1 MSFAVGQR
9 IKYTA
14 KSNGQEYAGS
24 VVAKRGT
31 GYVLN
36 LDVGKVKEV
45 DSSDVWRIVSEGASM
60 AQAATAYQPTV
71 VAAPAASYVA
81 PAPAVFPAGSS
92 PAVTLAAPAVSFAA
106 PPAVSYAA
114 PAATY
119 APVSYAA
126 PPAAPRLESLAP
138 ASSYVLPT
146 VVAAPAA
153 SYVAPA
159 PVVSPAV
166 TLAAPAVSFAA
177 PPAVSYAAPAASYA
191 PVSYGA
197 PPAAPRLESLAP
209 ASSYATPVV
218 EYVAPATSFA
228 VTGSPYGA
236 PMPLAAPVQYGQPGT
251 VADQAYASPV
261 YTHPYP
267 TAYQESYPAYQ
278 MVAVGQPEEEKWF
291 GQSLFESIFG

>member
-24 VVAKRGT
+24 VVAKRGN

-45 DSSDVWRIVSEGASM
+45 DSSDVWRIVSEGASVAM
-60 AQAATAYQPTV
+60 AATAYQPTV

-81 PAPAVFPAGSS
+81 PAPAVLPAVSSPAVTLAAPAVSFAAPPPTVVAAPAASYVAPAPVVSPVVSS

-114 PAATY
+114 PAASF
-119 APVSYAA
+119 APVSYA
-126 PPAAPRLESLAP
+126 
-138 ASSYVLPT
+138 
-146 VVAAPAA
+146 
-153 SYVAPA
+153 
-159 PVVSPAV
+159 
-166 TLAAPAVSFAA
+166 
-177 PPAVSYAAPAASYA
+177 
-191 PVSYGA
+191 A

-218 EYVAPATSFA
+218 EYAAPATSFA

-236 PMPLAAPVQYGQPGT
+236 PMPLAVPVQYGQPGT
-251 VADQAYASPV
+251 VVEQAYASPV

-267 TAYQESYPAYQ
+267 IAYQESYPAYQ
-278 MVAVGQPEEEKWF
+278 MVAVEQPQEEKWF

>member
-1 MSFAVGQR
+1 MGGQR

-24 VVAKRGT
+24 VVAKRGN

-45 DSSDVWRIVSEGASM
+45 DSSDVWRIVSEGASVAM
-60 AQAATAYQPTV
+60 AATAYQPTV

-81 PAPAVFPAGSS
+81 PTPSPAVLPAVSS
-92 PAVTLAAPAVSFAA
+92 PAVTLAAPAVSIAA

-114 PAATY
+114 TAASF

-138 ASSYVLPT
+138 ASSY
-146 VVAAPAA
+146 
-153 SYVAPA
+153 
-159 PVVSPAV
+159 
-166 TLAAPAVSFAA
+166 
-177 PPAVSYAAPAASYA
+177 
-191 PVSYGA
+191 
-197 PPAAPRLESLAP
+197 
-209 ASSYATPVV
+209 ATPVV
-218 EYVAPATSFA
+218 AYVAPATSFT

-236 PMPLAAPVQYGQPGT
+236 PMPLAVPVQYGQPGT
-251 VADQAYASPV
+251 VVEQAYASPV

-267 TAYQESYPAYQ
+267 IAYQESYPAYQ
-278 MVAVGQPEEEKWF
+278 MVAVEQPQEEKWF
-291 GQSLFESIFG
+291 GQSLFESFFG

>member
-1 MSFAVGQR
+1 MGGQR

-24 VVAKRGT
+24 VVAKRGN

-45 DSSDVWRIVSEGASM
+45 DSSDVWRIVSEGASVAM
-60 AQAATAYQPTV
+60 ASTACQPSVVAAPAASYVAPAPAVLPAVSSPAVTLAAPAVSIAAPPPTV

-81 PAPAVFPAGSS
+81 PAPVVSPVVSS

-114 PAATY
+114 PAASF
-119 APVSYAA
+119 APVSDAT

-138 ASSYVLPT
+138 AST
-146 VVAAPAA
+146 
-153 SYVAPA
+153 
-159 PVVSPAV
+159 
-166 TLAAPAVSFAA
+166 
-177 PPAVSYAAPAASYA
+177 
-191 PVSYGA
+191 
-197 PPAAPRLESLAP
+197 
-209 ASSYATPVV
+209 YATPVV
-218 EYVAPATSFA
+218 EYAAPATSFA

-236 PMPLAAPVQYGQPGT
+236 PMPLAVPVQYGQPGT
-251 VADQAYASPV
+251 VVEQAYASPV

-267 TAYQESYPAYQ
+267 IAYQESYPAYQ
-278 MVAVGQPEEEKWF
+278 MVAVEQPQEEKWF